1 MASLLVMMS
10 EAWGASVVKIAMPR
24 ATASG
29 LPLADT
35 FVNTGR
41 LHSIRSA
48 LVRISKT
55 AHCPSPVLVV
65 LEARCPIF
73 WIDSRFLQ
81 SLVG

>member
-1 MASLLVMMS
+1 MMS
-10 EAWGASVVKIAMPR
+10 EASRASVVKIAMPTT
-24 ATASG
+24 TASG
-29 LPLADT
+29 MPLADM

-55 AHCPSPVLVV
+55 VHCPLPVVF
-65 LEARCPIF
+65 EARCPIF